1 LLSPFIFLGGKI
13 GYLPAA
19 ILSGGQDMGNMD
31 SWDVTLLVVA
41 GYLAVVTLVRLMARR
56 RNQLY
61 DEFHKQ
67 AEEELAQKKIL
78 EALKK
83 KRERAAS

>member
-1 LLSPFIFLGGKI
+1 
-13 GYLPAA
+13 
-19 ILSGGQDMGNMD
+19 MGNMD

-61 DEFHKQ
+61 EEFNQQ
-67 AEEELAQKKIL
+67 AEIELKHKKIQ
-78 EALKK
+78 EALE
-83 KRERAAS
+83 KRRQKAG